1 MKKTYDRL
9 ATGDRIRQKRNLL
22 GFTQDEMAEK
32 IESLTKLKKDTKVK
46 VLGKGLFQYEQI
58 YIVEYNS
65 KRGFMFPDSLKKGAT
80 SNRKYKI
87 ALQGIK
93 GAPKK
98 NPTQIK
104 LSVGTIE

>member
-1 MKKTYDRL
+1 MC
-9 ATGDRIRQKRNLL
+9 
-22 GFTQDEMAEK
+22 
-32 IESLTKLKKDTKVK
+32 
-46 VLGKGLFQYEQI
+46 
-58 YIVEYNS
+58 
-65 KRGFMFPDSLKKGAT
+65 PDSLKKGAT